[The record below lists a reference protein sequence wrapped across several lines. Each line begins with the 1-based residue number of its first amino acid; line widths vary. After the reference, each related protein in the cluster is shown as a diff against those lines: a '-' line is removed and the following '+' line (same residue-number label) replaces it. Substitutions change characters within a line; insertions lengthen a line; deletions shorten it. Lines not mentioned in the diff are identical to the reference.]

1 MNTNLTP
8 RAEITGARW
17 PRQRRSITATGVVL
31 IGATLML
38 SGCSGDGGRDAKSVA
53 ATHTG
58 QIVSQSRNDY
68 DNIIIGWGE
77 KHSPTEITTPS
88 PDDVTARCFGNG
100 DDLSAV
106 ITAPYG
112 WKISVSH
119 PSEVLS
125 VQNTEQDL
133 TAELDTSNKY
143 YPDLRE
149 IDWSTPDHVDIAAA
163 PRVPDDWYSPYGAN
177 QQMYVSLH
185 VDCT

>member
-1 MNTNLTP
+1 MNTSLWP

-17 PRQRRSITATGVVL
+17 SRRHRYATTCVVL
-31 IGATLML
+31 IGATLTL
-38 SGCSGDGGRDAKSVA
+38 SGCGGDGGRDAKSVS
-53 ATHTG
+53 ATNTG

-68 DNIIIGWGE
+68 DSIIIGWGE
-77 KHSPTEITTPS
+77 KHSPAEITTPS
-88 PDDVTARCFGNG
+88 PDDVTARCFGRG

-125 VQNTEQDL
+125 VENTEQDL
-133 TAELDTSNKY
+133 TADLDTSNKY

-149 IDWSTPDHVDIAAA
+149 IDWSTPDHVDIVAA
-163 PRVPDDWYSPYGAN
+163 PRVPDDWYSRYGAN
-177 QQMYVSLH
+177 QQMYVSIH
-185 VDCT
+185 VDCS

>member
-1 MNTNLTP
+1 MNTSLRTS
-8 RAEITGARW
+8 AETTGAPW
-17 PRQRRSITATGVVL
+17 PRRNAGIAAAGVVL

-38 SGCSGDGGRDAKSVA
+38 SGCGGDGGRDAKSVA
-53 ATHTG
+53 ATNTG

-125 VQNTEQDL
+125 VENTEQDL
-133 TAELDTSNKY
+133 TADLDTSNKY

-177 QQMYVSLH
+177 QQMYVSIH